1 MAAHPATVAQARALI
16 EDAGACDYF
25 VDAWR
30 RRFRAV
36 GDRAL
41 RRRVL
46 LECVDQADD
55 AALIVVL
62 HRLEAR
68 ALAGEADAR
77 WMLSELALSPGAL
90 GDLPYARRAD
100 LYACA
105 REAGLGRIAAR
116 FLGHDSTGGTGDD
129 EARAAALRAALG
141 EDAEPAGTAPTVNPQ
156 FEAAP
161 GLRIAAARGTRRE
174 ALDRLMHDRDVRVIA
189 ALLDNPRII
198 ERDVV
203 RIAAMRPT
211 STGILERIAAHP
223 RWSART
229 MVRKALAFNPCT
241 PRPLAR
247 QLLPTLLRQ
256 DLELLAG
263 SHVLAEPLRH
273 EARLLLSRRARR
285 G

>member
-1 MAAHPATVAQARALI
+1 
-16 EDAGACDYF
+16 
-25 VDAWR
+25 
-30 RRFRAV
+30 
-36 GDRAL
+36 
-41 RRRVL
+41 
-46 LECVDQADD
+46 
-55 AALIVVL
+55 
-62 HRLEAR
+62 
-68 ALAGEADAR
+68 
-77 WMLSELALSPGAL
+77 MLSEMALAPGVL

-105 REAGLGRIAAR
+105 REAGLGRVAAR
-116 FLGHDSTGGTGDD
+116 FLGHDTPAAGTDAD
-129 EARAAALRAALG
+129 ARTAALRAALG
-141 EDAEPAGTAPTVNPQ
+141 EDVEPGAAAPTVNPH

-174 ALDRLMHDRDVRVIA
+174 ALDRLMHDRDERVIA

-211 STGILERIAAHP
+211 TTEILERIATHP
-223 RWSART
+223 RWASRAS
-229 MVRKALAFNPCT
+229 VRKALAFNPST
-241 PRPLAR
+241 PAPLAR

-256 DLELLAG
+256 DLALLAG

-273 EARLLLSRRARR
+273 EATLLLSRRARR